1 MSENDELN
9 APAEAVTARETRARQ
24 REVARDESRVARPA
38 IEDTVEVARDQP
50 RVSLVETDPPSG
62 DGDPSEG
69 AEGPRP
75 PPMPLTPLGHPPER
89 GAETVEMK
97 LARIERLL
105 EQTDRVATEA
115 TQGVVVEIEEP
126 DREAERLNRIH
137 RAVHDAHVFAG
148 GALNELVRLERRIPG
163 TNQALLSRWK
173 LLKDDVQQLRVF
185 CNGVAPSIHN
195 RVQVQNGILERREA
209 ARRTQSGGDESNPR
223 SNGTGTRWSQGGE
236 NSRYSAE
243 ANLLDPRSTTKISF
257 ASVHEDDHD
266 PVSFFRDVENAFA
279 RAQNFAETQGADT
292 TLSDKVKVNFVISL
306 LRSSK
311 ALKNAEATLTELT
324 SDQRSDYELFKT
336 FVFATFTSG
345 THVLDELDAFETWSW
360 ALGTHLAQLVQEK
373 LAARFR
379 ISQMAKMMKSTLT
392 TTVQYRCQQV
402 VKYVAIYAKVKET
415 IIAFPHVPITV
426 GDARI
431 SDVETAMVED
441 QRQHKIELSR
451 SNPNVDDSLLEEM
464 AFQVAAKNA
473 IDALVKKADEAYAAM
488 GGMNGARGDRAYG
501 ARPTMRAAPT
511 LLMAMNADHEGVQG
525 QSAEQAG
532 AYGQPMIAAMATQR
546 STQEQNQ
553 GSRATQMKCFLC
565 MGNHGYAQCVRP
577 LPPSEVDAAVK
588 RASDGP
594 RGHTIPVIDHLKS
607 RTKEGVMDAIKAARR
622 EYYLKWK
629 RSNRWRSA
637 ANQVARIRALD
648 VQDVADD
655 DDHADD
661 VLELL
666 LAMQEVWTPD
676 GELFASE

>member
-1 MSENDELN
+1 
-9 APAEAVTARETRARQ
+9 
-24 REVARDESRVARPA
+24 
-38 IEDTVEVARDQP
+38 
-50 RVSLVETDPPSG
+50 
-62 DGDPSEG
+62 
-69 AEGPRP
+69 
-75 PPMPLTPLGHPPER
+75 
-89 GAETVEMK
+89 
-97 LARIERLL
+97 
-105 EQTDRVATEA
+105 
-115 TQGVVVEIEEP
+115 
-126 DREAERLNRIH
+126 
-137 RAVHDAHVFAG
+137 
-148 GALNELVRLERRIPG
+148 
-163 TNQALLSRWK
+163 
-173 LLKDDVQQLRVF
+173 
-185 CNGVAPSIHN
+185 
-195 RVQVQNGILERREA
+195 
-209 ARRTQSGGDESNPR
+209 
-223 SNGTGTRWSQGGE
+223 
-236 NSRYSAE
+236 
-243 ANLLDPRSTTKISF
+243 
-257 ASVHEDDHD
+257 
-266 PVSFFRDVENAFA
+266 
-279 RAQNFAETQGADT
+279 
-292 TLSDKVKVNFVISL
+292 
-306 LRSSK
+306 
-311 ALKNAEATLTELT
+311 
-324 SDQRSDYELFKT
+324 
-336 FVFATFTSG
+336 
-345 THVLDELDAFETWSW
+345 
-360 ALGTHLAQLVQEK
+360 

-415 IIAFPHVPITV
+415 IIGFPHVPITV